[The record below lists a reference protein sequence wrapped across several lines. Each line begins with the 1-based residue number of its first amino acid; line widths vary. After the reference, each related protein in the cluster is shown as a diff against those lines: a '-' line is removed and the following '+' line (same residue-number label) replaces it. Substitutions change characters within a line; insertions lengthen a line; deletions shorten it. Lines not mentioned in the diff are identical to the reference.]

1 MSVAAYILLSLLTM
15 LSAFVAYMWY
25 ITPSPKDLAEDILR
39 AADAL
44 GGFDTGHKGALSM
57 RGGDEALASR

>member
-39 AADAL
+39 HARP
-44 GGFDTGHKGALSM
+44 LSEEDRQFATRPRPDM
-57 RGGDEALASR
+57 TYINCLS